1 MSSDAKV
8 LEYALVGTLKSFVAA
23 AIPKK
28 TCPTVTTASSRN
40 HTTSELRAKY
50 SENGRTHSLS
60 IPMTV
65 ADYAGKM
72 EVLIDG
78 IRYLDFQ
85 MSM

>member
-8 LEYALVGTLKSFVAA
+8 LEYALV
-23 AIPKK
+23 
-28 TCPTVTTASSRN
+28 VTTASSRN

-72 EVLIDG
+72 EDRVDITTFIEDAATV
-78 IRYLDFQ
+78 Q
-85 MSM
+85 K